1 MKQEERCSCGDGCR
15 DVSLLKELRE
25 VGLLKNKSFVVQG
38 LEPVNIVLQQ
48 FSAGKA

>member
-1 MKQEERCSCGDGCR
+1 MKQEERCSCGDGCH
-15 DVSLLKELRE
+15 DILKELRE
-25 VGLLKNKSFVVQG
+25 VGLLKKKSFLVQG